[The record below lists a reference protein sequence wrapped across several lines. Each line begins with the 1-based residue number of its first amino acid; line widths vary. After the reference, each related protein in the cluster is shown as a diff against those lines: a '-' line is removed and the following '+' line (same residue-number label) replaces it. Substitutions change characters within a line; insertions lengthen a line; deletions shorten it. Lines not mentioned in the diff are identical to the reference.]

1 MKEIPKGPT
10 KKILYRKLKN
20 IMKKNLEISEE
31 VKSVLSEILKV
42 SINKT
47 EEDIEMNK
55 SSVDSVAQLL
65 IISSLE
71 DKFNIQ
77 FSSSEI
83 SKLIDLK
90 SIIKIIEKKV

>member
-1 MKEIPKGPT
+1 
-10 KKILYRKLKN
+10 
-20 IMKKNLEISEE
+20 MKKNLKISEK
-31 VKSVLSEILKV
+31 VKSVVSEILKI

-47 EEDIEMNK
+47 EGDIDMNK
-55 SSVDSVAQLL
+55 IPQWDSVAQLI

-71 DKFNIQ
+71 DKFKIQ

-83 SKLIDLK
+83 SKLTDLK

>member
-1 MKEIPKGPT
+1 
-10 KKILYRKLKN
+10 
-20 IMKKNLEISEE
+20 MKKNLEISEE

-55 SSVDSVAQLL
+55 IPQWDSVAQLL

-71 DKFNIQ
+71 DKLRFNFQ
-77 FSSSEI
+77 PEI

-90 SIIKIIEKKV
+90 SIIKIIEKKSEKII

>member
-1 MKEIPKGPT
+1 
-10 KKILYRKLKN
+10 
-20 IMKKNLEISEE
+20 MKKNLKTSEK
-31 VKSVLSEILKV
+31 VKFIVSEILKI

-47 EEDIEMNK
+47 EDDIEMNK
-55 SSVDSVAQLL
+55 VPQWDSVAQLL

>member
-1 MKEIPKGPT
+1 
-10 KKILYRKLKN
+10 
-20 IMKKNLEISEE
+20 MKKNLKTSEK
-31 VKSVLSEILKV
+31 VKSIVSEILKI
-42 SINKT
+42 SINKA
-47 EEDIEMNK
+47 EDDIEMNK
-55 SSVDSVAQLL
+55 VPQWDSVAQLL

-90 SIIKIIEKKV
+90 SIIKIIEKKFKK

>member
-1 MKEIPKGPT
+1 
-10 KKILYRKLKN
+10 
-20 IMKKNLEISEE
+20 MKKNLKTSEK
-31 VKSVLSEILKV
+31 VKSIVSEILKI

-47 EEDIEMNK
+47 EDDIEMNK
-55 SSVDSVAQLL
+55 VPQWDSVAQLL

>member
-1 MKEIPKGPT
+1 
-10 KKILYRKLKN
+10 
-20 IMKKNLEISEE
+20 MKKNLEISEE

-55 SSVDSVAQLL
+55 IPQWDSVAQLL

-77 FSSSEI
+77 FSSTEI

>member
-1 MKEIPKGPT
+1 
-10 KKILYRKLKN
+10 
-20 IMKKNLEISEE
+20 MKKNLKTSEK
-31 VKSVLSEILKV
+31 VKFIVSEILKI

-47 EEDIEMNK
+47 EDDIEMNK
-55 SSVDSVAQLL
+55 VPQWDSVAQLL

-90 SIIKIIEKKV
+90 RIKKIIEKKV

>member
-1 MKEIPKGPT
+1 
-10 KKILYRKLKN
+10 
-20 IMKKNLEISEE
+20 MKKNLKTSEK
-31 VKSVLSEILKV
+31 VKSIVSEILKI
-42 SINKT
+42 SINKA
-47 EEDIEMNK
+47 EDDIEMNK
-55 SSVDSVAQLL
+55 VPQWDSVAQLL

>member
-1 MKEIPKGPT
+1 
-10 KKILYRKLKN
+10 
-20 IMKKNLEISEE
+20 MKKNLKTSEK
-31 VKSVLSEILKV
+31 VKFIVSEILKI

-47 EEDIEMNK
+47 EDDIEMNK
-55 SSVDSVAQLL
+55 VPQWDSVSQLL

>member
-1 MKEIPKGPT
+1 
-10 KKILYRKLKN
+10 
-20 IMKKNLEISEE
+20 MKKNLKTSEK
-31 VKSVLSEILKV
+31 VKFIVSEILKI

-47 EEDIEMNK
+47 EDDIEMNK
-55 SSVDSVAQLL
+55 VPQWDSVAQLL

-77 FSSSEI
+77 FSSSKI

>member
-1 MKEIPKGPT
+1 
-10 KKILYRKLKN
+10 
-20 IMKKNLEISEE
+20 MKKNLKTSEK
-31 VKSVLSEILKV
+31 VKFIVSEILKI

-47 EEDIEMNK
+47 EDDIEMNK
-55 SSVDSVAQLL
+55 VPQWDSVAQLL

-90 SIIKIIEKKV
+90 SIIKRIEKKV

>member
-1 MKEIPKGPT
+1 
-10 KKILYRKLKN
+10 
-20 IMKKNLEISEE
+20 MKKNLKISEKA
-31 VKSVLSEILKV
+31 KSVVSEILKI

-47 EEDIEMNK
+47 EDDIDMNK
-55 SSVDSVAQLL
+55 IPQWDSVAQLI

-71 DKFNIQ
+71 DKFKIQ

-83 SKLIDLK
+83 SKLTDLK

>member
-1 MKEIPKGPT
+1 
-10 KKILYRKLKN
+10 
-20 IMKKNLEISEE
+20 MKKNLEISEE

-55 SSVDSVAQLL
+55 IPQWDSVAQLL

-71 DKFNIQ
+71 DKFKFNFQ
-77 FSSSEI
+77 AQ
-83 SKLIDLK
+83 KYQN
-90 SIIKIIEKKV
+90 

>member
-1 MKEIPKGPT
+1 
-10 KKILYRKLKN
+10 
-20 IMKKNLEISEE
+20 MKKNLEISEE

-55 SSVDSVAQLL
+55 IPQWDSVAQLL

-71 DKFNIQ
+71 DKFKIQ
-77 FSSSEI
+77 FSSTEI